1 MVVVIVVRDVVVY
14 ALDIAD
20 DPNSVKRIFEKC
32 SGELSCSTILEDD
45 LLTLSYLQISYSW
58 SQKVT
63 GHVLRRAHAS
73 CSTSTTI

>member
-32 SGELSCSTILEDD
+32 LPGELSCSTILENDS
-45 LLTLSYLQISYSW
+45 LTLLP
-58 SQKVT
+58 VV
-63 GHVLRRAHAS
+63 G
-73 CSTSTTI
+73 